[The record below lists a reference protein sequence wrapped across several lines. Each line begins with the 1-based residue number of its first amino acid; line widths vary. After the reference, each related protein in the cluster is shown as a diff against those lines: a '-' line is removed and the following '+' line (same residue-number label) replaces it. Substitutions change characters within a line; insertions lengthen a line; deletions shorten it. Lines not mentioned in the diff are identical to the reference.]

1 MTTTAETTQAPTPE
15 QRPRRVLR
23 WLLRALAAIFLLVL
37 ITLSAISAA
46 LGTHRGSQWVLAQAS
61 ALINTDAVDFR
72 YDSAEGTFLR
82 GIDLYGVSYR
92 SGDNMVRIE
101 QLHSRWNP
109 MTLLEGE
116 FHLQSLRIAG
126 VQADWH
132 SDPDAPAIPP
142 MVLDD
147 ILDPILPLPISVRLS
162 NARLDGASINYDDAS
177 YTISS
182 LGLNVSLQGRT
193 LSIQDL
199 SFDAEPVALNAE
211 LELELQSPYDVNGT
225 ADWQLDDSLLEGTE
239 APSGNLSLRGD
250 LDRLQIAHELSGLT
264 DVTSS
269 GEVQLGLARLLNA
282 QSDALDLRVDLQ
294 HTLGTQTLPG
304 PGMEMFTVQALTLRT
319 QGTPQ
324 DLALFAAARMN
335 IDLADDFVL
344 ETDLNL
350 RAALRGSQFRL
361 DELALRTATGL
372 LALEGTIDWSDG
384 IAADV
389 AYELNEPSPGDYIPG
404 LPESMT
410 LQDLRSSGQVSF
422 NQAAA
427 SASGDAGPMTLA
439 FSTGDLQATVN
450 EYTFTGD
457 GGIDFDGVDWTVDSF
472 ALQTGENRLALTASL
487 GDGNTINA
495 DATINAPTLSAIYPE
510 LGGRLH
516 ADATVT
522 GTLDEPVIDLDL
534 TANNVVLGALSIP
547 ELVITGQNRGGMN
560 EIELTT
566 GNIQIPVGD
575 TTESITDVLL
585 RLRGQPD
592 AHNLLLR
599 VDSSLVN
606 LRLNADGSVA
616 NGGWQGRML
625 SSEIDSDYGRWLQ
638 TQATDLSL
646 TADQMTLGTLCWD
659 MAATSLCVD
668 ATLVDSEQI
677 DAQVTLQNYPLTA
690 LNHVPSEQNIAQATE
705 TDFHANRD
713 ANAEIRLPFTLPA
726 DMALEGT
733 VSLEAIV
740 TGAISD
746 INALNI
752 NINTGSENG
761 NFYLQS
767 EPSIDDLAIDE
778 SPEPLITHFVW
789 SEITLQA
796 SQQNREWQALG
807 QVRFVQN
814 DPEST
819 AAAMRGSADA
829 NLRMTETRELAG
841 TVQLDFDDLSW
852 AEALSPQLTNVT
864 GELDGRLNL
873 DGSLSSPIIGG
884 DIMLSEAGF
893 QMPALGLDMR
903 AIEITLSSDDVDEFT
918 LSGYAE
924 SGVGSLE
931 FNSNIQQPFSD
942 ERSLSMQ
949 IAGTNFVVADL
960 PDLSVAISPDLRGT
974 ASLKGIDINGQLLIP
989 RVDARITTLP
999 ESAVDVSSDTV
1010 IVAADEDSDIRNA
1023 ARANRGILTGIP
1035 RTGDIQLIL
1044 GDNVNIAGFGLNARL
1059 TGQLDIDQRP
1069 KALPLTYGE
1078 LEVVNGSFEIYGRTL
1093 NIEQGKLLFMGSYD
1107 NPAIDIRAARTVEN
1121 MRVGVQMNGTIRDI
1135 RSNLFSTPTLP
1146 DGDILAVMITGRP
1159 IAEIGT
1165 EQDGNALVGAIT
1177 SLGIN
1182 QGQGLTNQIQ
1192 SQLGLDTFAIN
1203 SRGDVN
1209 DSSLMLGKYITPR
1222 IFIRYAVGLF
1232 ETENSLEIDY
1242 TVNDRVKLEASSGQS
1257 QSIDLTYTVE
1267 Q

>member
-1 MTTTAETTQAPTPE
+1 MTGTTATPE
-15 QRPRRVLR
+15 QRPRQLLK
-23 WLLRALAAIFLLVL
+23 WLLRVLAAVFLLVL

-46 LGTHRGSQWVLAQAS
+46 LGTHRGSQWVLAQAN
-61 ALINTDAVDFR
+61 AFINANSVNFR
-72 YDSAEGTFLR
+72 YESAEGTFLR

-92 SGDNMVRIE
+92 SGNNMVRVE
-101 QLHSRWNP
+101 QIHSRWNP

-126 VQADWH
+126 VQIDWH
-132 SDPDAPAIPP
+132 SDPNAPTAPP

-147 ILDPILPLPISVRLS
+147 ILQPILPLPISVRLS
-162 NARLDGASINYDDAS
+162 NARLDGATINYDDLN

-182 LGLNVSLQGRT
+182 LGLNMSLQGRA
-193 LSIQDL
+193 LDIQDL
-199 SFDAEPVALNAE
+199 TFDAAPVTLDAE
-211 LELELQSPYDVNGT
+211 LELELQSPYALSGN
-225 ADWQLDDSLLEGTE
+225 ANWQLDDSLLEGTE
-239 APSGNLSLRGD
+239 APSGELTVDGD
-250 LDRLQIAHELSGLT
+250 LDRLQIDHELSGLT
-264 DVTSS
+264 EVTSS

-282 QSDALDLRVDLQ
+282 RSDALDLRVDLQ

-319 QGTPQ
+319 QGTPE
-324 DLALFAAARMN
+324 DLALFAAARLD

-361 DELALRTATGL
+361 DELAMRTATGL
-372 LALEGTIDWSDG
+372 LAIQGRVNWADG
-384 IAADV
+384 IAVDLS
-389 AYELNEPSPGDYIPG
+389 YELDEPSPGDYIPG
-404 LPESMT
+404 LPESMAI
-410 LQDLRSSGQVSF
+410 QDLRSSGQVAF
-422 NQAAA
+422 NQDPP
-427 SASGDAGPMTLA
+427 SPSGEAGQMALA
-439 FSTGDLQATVN
+439 FSTNDLQATVN

-457 GGIDFDGVDWTVDSF
+457 GGFDFDGINWTVDSF
-472 ALQTGENRLALTASL
+472 VLQTGENRMALTASL
-487 GDGNTINA
+487 NDGNILNA
-495 DATINAPTLSAIYPE
+495 EASIDAPTLSAIYPE

-522 GTLDEPVIDLDL
+522 GTLEQPVIDLDL
-534 TANNVVLGALSIP
+534 TANDVVLGALSIP
-547 ELVITGQNRGGMN
+547 ELVVTGQNRGGMN

-566 GNIQIPVGD
+566 SNIQVPVGD
-575 TTESITDVLL
+575 TTETITDALL

-599 VDSSLVN
+599 IDSSLVN
-606 LRLNADGSVA
+606 LRLNADGSVT
-616 NGGWQGRML
+616 NGGWQGRLL
-625 SSEIDSDYGRWLQ
+625 SSEIDSDYGRWQQ
-638 TQATDLSL
+638 TQTADLSL
-646 TADQMTLGTLCWD
+646 TAAQMNLDTLCWD

-668 ATLVDSEQI
+668 ATLTDSEQLA
-677 DAQVTLQNYPLTA
+677 AQIMLQDYPLTA
-690 LNHVPSEQNIAQATE
+690 LNDVPSERNIAQT
-705 TDFHANRD
+705 TGMDFHAATAASAD
-713 ANAEIRLPFTLPA
+713 IRLPFTLPA

-733 VSLEAIV
+733 VSLDATV

-746 INALNI
+746 INGLNI
-752 NINTGSENG
+752 DINTSSENG

-767 EPSIDDLAIDE
+767 EPSVDELAGNE
-778 SPEPLITHFVW
+778 LAEPLITHFVW
-789 SEITLQA
+789 SNIALQA
-796 SQQNREWQALG
+796 SQQNREWQVSS
-807 QVRFVQN
+807 QIQFVQE
-814 DPEST
+814 DPDST
-819 AAAMRGSADA
+819 AAAMRGSANA
-829 NLRMTETRELAG
+829 SLRMTEARELDG
-841 TVQLDFDDLSW
+841 NVQLDFDDLGW
-852 AEALSPQLTNVT
+852 VEALAPQLTNVT
-864 GELDGRLNL
+864 GELDGRLNI
-873 DGSLSSPIIGG
+873 DGSLASPVVGG

-903 AIEITLSSDDVDEFT
+903 AIEITLSSDDADVFT

-931 FNSNIQQPFSD
+931 FNSDIMQPFSD
-942 ERSLSMQ
+942 ERSLTLQ

-974 ASLKGIDINGQLLIP
+974 ASLDGIDINGQLIIP
-989 RVDARITTLP
+989 RVAARITTLP

-1010 IVAADEDSDIRNA
+1010 IVAADEDSDVRNA
-1023 ARANRGILTGIP
+1023 ARVDRGILADIP
-1035 RTGDIQLIL
+1035 LTGDIQLIL
-1044 GDNVNIAGFGLNARL
+1044 GDSVNIAGFGLNARL

-1069 KALPLTYGE
+1069 EAPPLTYGE
-1078 LEVVNGSFEIYGRTL
+1078 LEVAEGSFEIYGRTL
-1093 NIEQGKLLFMGSYD
+1093 NIEQGKLLFMGTYD
-1107 NPAIDIRAARTVEN
+1107 NPAIDIRAVRTVEN
-1121 MRVGVQMNGTIRDI
+1121 MRVGVQMNGTMRDI
-1135 RSNLFSTPTLP
+1135 RSSLFSTPTLP

-1177 SLGIN
+1177 SLGIK
-1182 QGQGLTNQIQ
+1182 QGQGLTDQIQ
-1192 SQLGLDTFAIN
+1192 NQLGLDTFAIN

-1242 TVNDRVKLEASSGQS
+1242 TINDRVKLEATSGQS

>member
-1 MTTTAETTQAPTPE
+1 MSTTAETTQSPIPE
-15 QRPRRVLR
+15 KRPRRVLR
-23 WLLRALAAIFLLVL
+23 WLLRGLAAISLLVL

-46 LGTHRGSQWVLAQAS
+46 LGTHRGSQWVLAQTS
-61 ALINTDAVDFR
+61 AFINADTVNFR
-72 YDSAEGTFLR
+72 YENAEGTFLR

-126 VQADWH
+126 VQLDWH
-132 SDPDAPAIPP
+132 SDPGAPAAPP
-142 MVLDD
+142 MVLDK

-162 NARLDGASINYDDAS
+162 NARLDGATINYDAIS

-193 LSIQDL
+193 LAIQDL
-199 SFDAEPVALNAE
+199 SFDAEPLSLNAE
-211 LELELQSPYDVNGT
+211 LELELQSPYALSGN
-225 ADWQLDDSLLEGTE
+225 ANWRLDDSLLEGTE
-239 APSGNLSLRGD
+239 APSGDLVVRGD
-250 LDRLQIAHELSGLT
+250 LDRLQIEHELSGLT
-264 DVTSS
+264 DLTSS
-269 GEVQLGLARLLNA
+269 GEIQLGLARLLNA
-282 QSDALDLRVDLQ
+282 QSDAMELRVDLQ

-319 QGTPQ
+319 QGTPE
-324 DLALFAAARMN
+324 DLALFAAARLD
-335 IDLADDFVL
+335 IDLAEDFVL

-361 DELALRTATGL
+361 DELALRTTTGL
-372 LALEGTIDWSDG
+372 LALEGNVDWTNG
-384 IAADV
+384 IAAEL
-389 AYELNEPSPGDYIPG
+389 AYELDEPSPGDYIPG
-404 LPESMT
+404 LPKSMT
-410 LQDLRSSGQVSF
+410 IHDLRSSGQVSF
-422 NQAAA
+422 NQAAV
-427 SASGDAGPMTLA
+427 SPSGDTGQMTLA
-439 FSTGDLQATVN
+439 FSTDDLQATVN

-457 GGIDFDGVDWTVDSF
+457 GGFDFDGVNWTVDSF

-495 DATINAPTLSAIYPE
+495 DASIDAPTLSAIYPE

-516 ADATVT
+516 ADAMVT

-534 TANNVVLGALSIP
+534 TANNIVLGALSIP

-566 GNIQIPVGD
+566 GNIQIPVGAA
-575 TTESITDVLL
+575 TESVSDVLL

-616 NGGWQGRML
+616 NGGWQGRLL
-625 SSEIDSDYGRWLQ
+625 SSEIESDFGRWQQ
-638 TQATDLSL
+638 TQAAEMSL
-646 TADQMTLGTLCWD
+646 TASQMDLATLCWD

-668 ATLVDSEQI
+668 ASLVDSEQLE
-677 DAQVTLQNYPLTA
+677 AQLMLQNYPLTA

-705 TDFHANRD
+705 MDFHAYTD
-713 ANAEIRLPFTLPA
+713 ASADIRLPFTLPA

-733 VSLEAIV
+733 VSLDATV
-740 TGAISD
+740 TGSISD
-746 INALNI
+746 INGLNI
-752 NINTGSENG
+752 DVNTRSENG

-767 EPSIDDLAIDE
+767 EVSVDDLASDE

-789 SEITLQA
+789 SNIALQA
-796 SQQNREWQALG
+796 SQQNREWQILS
-807 QVRFVQN
+807 QLRFVQE
-814 DPEST
+814 DPENT
-819 AAAMRGSADA
+819 GPAMRGSADA
-829 NLRMTETRELAG
+829 DLRMTETRELAG
-841 TVQLDFDDLSW
+841 TVRVDFDDLGW
-852 AEALSPQLTNVT
+852 VEALAPQLSNVT
-864 GELDGRLNL
+864 GELDGQLNI
-873 DGSLSSPIIGG
+873 DGSLSSPVIGG

-893 QMPALGLDMR
+893 QIPALGLDLR
-903 AIEITLSSDDVDEFT
+903 AIEITLSSDDADAFT

-931 FNSNIQQPFSD
+931 FNSTVLQPFSD
-942 ERSLSMQ
+942 ERSLSLQ
-949 IAGTNFVVADL
+949 VVGTNFMVADL

-974 ASLKGIDINGQLLIP
+974 ASLDGIDINGQLLIP
-989 RVDARITTLP
+989 HVDARITTLP

-1010 IVAADEDSDIRNA
+1010 IVAADEASDIRNA
-1023 ARANRGILTGIP
+1023 ARVNRGILSDIP
-1035 RTGDIQLIL
+1035 LTGDIQLIL
-1044 GDNVNIAGFGLNARL
+1044 GDDVNIAGFGLSARL
-1059 TGQLDIDQRP
+1059 TGQLDIDQRA
-1069 KALPLTYGE
+1069 KAPPLTYGE
-1078 LEVVNGSFEIYGRTL
+1078 LEVVDGSFEIYGRTL

-1107 NPAIDIRAARTVEN
+1107 NPAIDIRAVRTVEN

-1182 QGQGLTNQIQ
+1182 QGQGLTDQIQ

-1222 IFIRYAVGLF
+1222 IFVRYAVGLF

-1242 TVNDRVKLEASSGQS
+1242 SVNDRVKLKATSGQS
-1257 QSIDLTYTVE
+1257 QAIDLTYTVE